1 MLVRLQRSAN
11 TRYVF
16 QPANVSRGGLRR
28 CSTHTTTLTLTGH
41 LHNFGLPGVFRTNP
55 TLTMSCLAS
64 SIGRSSQ
71 LAAETECRS
80 RKQNGIR

>member
-11 TRYVF
+11 TRSVF

-41 LHNFGLPGVFRTNP
+41 LHNFGLSRDVQDKPSAQNVLLGEFY
-55 TLTMSCLAS
+55 
-64 SIGRSSQ
+64 RSV
-71 LAAETECRS
+71 
-80 RKQNGIR
+80 